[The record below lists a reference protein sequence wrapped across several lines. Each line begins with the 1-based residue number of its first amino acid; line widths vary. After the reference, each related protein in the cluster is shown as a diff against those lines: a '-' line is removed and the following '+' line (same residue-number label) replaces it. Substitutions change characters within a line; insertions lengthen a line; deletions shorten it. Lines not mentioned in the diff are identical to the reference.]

1 MSDDPIEKVAYSTF
15 KKVNLDTTLGKL
27 NRILDSEHFAL
38 VVHSQRLC
46 KCDTQRMINSEY
58 SPRLFFDSVCL

>member
-15 KKVNLDTTLGKL
+15 HKVNLDTTLGKL
-27 NRILDSEHFAL
+27 NRILDVEHFAL

-46 KCDTQRMINSEY
+46 KFGTCFIVGQNR
-58 SPRLFFDSVCL
+58 RLWFRLSFKL